1 MDVSSGYDTGEKFPN
16 GIYIPQ
22 DDQLY
27 LSSYRNGPKPANFT
41 FSTVSMKNLFI
52 VLLKYF

>member
-1 MDVSSGYDTGEKFPN
+1 MDVSTGYDTGEQFPN

-22 DDQLY
+22 DDQFY

-41 FSTVSMKNLFI
+41 FSTVSMKI
-52 VLLKYF
+52 